1 MNFKKKI
8 FSILSKKEFYN
19 LTWDIFRYQ
28 IKNNKIYKNYLQY
41 LEVNPFEIKNI
52 SKIPFLPISFFKT
65 HRILSSCNTTRT
77 GDCYDIIFTSSGTTP
92 GIRSQHYVKSLS
104 VYIESIIKSFEFFYG
119 SIEKFKF
126 LGFFPT
132 DRKDSSLIYMVKH
145 LIQKTYQNG
154 SHFVPFPYSSNN
166 YNKDIHLI
174 PNRNNKNIFI
184 FGLSFFLLDFIEK
197 YNYLIPFSFK
207 KKEYQNKVIIMETG
221 GMKGK
226 RKEIIRE
233 ELHNKLKNFFCVKDI
248 HSEYGMTELL
258 SQAYAKKNGIFQCP
272 PWMKIYI
279 RDPEDPFIHI
289 DNNKIGGIDIIDL
302 SNYLSCPFISTQDL
316 GKKINENE
324 FEVLGRMDFSDM
336 RGCNIMTPHFLES

>member
-1 MNFKKKI
+1 MNFKKRI
-8 FSILSKKEFYN
+8 FSILSKKEFDN
-19 LTWDIFRYQ
+19 LTWDIFHYQ

-41 LEVNPFEIKNI
+41 LEINPLEIKNI
-52 SKIPFLPISFFKT
+52 SEIPFLPISFFRT
-65 HRILSSCNTTRT
+65 HRVLSSNTKKST
-77 GDCYDIIFTSSGTTP
+77 GDCYDIIFTSSGTTAD
-92 GIRSQHYVKSLS
+92 IKSKHYVKNLS
-104 VYIESIIKSFEFFYG
+104 VYIESIRKSFEFFYG
-119 SIEKFKF
+119 PIEKFKF

-132 DRKDSSLIYMVKH
+132 DIKDSSLIYMVKY

-154 SHFVPFPYSSNN
+154 SCFVPYPYNN
-166 YNKDIHLI
+166 YKDIHLI
-174 PNRNNKNIFI
+174 YNKNNKNIFI
-184 FGLSFFLLDFIEK
+184 FGLSFSLLYFIEK
-197 YNYLIPFSFK
+197 YNHLAPFRRK
-207 KKEYQNKVIIMETG
+207 KKEEKKKVIIMETG
-221 GMKGK
+221 GMKGQ

-233 ELHNKLKNFFCVKDI
+233 ELHNILKNFFCVKEI

-279 RDPEDPFIHI
+279 RDPEDPFIHVY
-289 DNNKIGGIDIIDL
+289 NNKIGGIDIIDL

-336 RGCNIMTPHFLES
+336 RGCNIMTTHFLES